1 MKKRYI
7 LLGVAGAV
15 AGGVACAKACKKKED
30 VENVEIKEEQEK

>member
-15 AGGVACAKACKKKED
+15 AGSVACAKACKKKED
-30 VENVEIKEEQEK
+30 VENVETKEEQDK